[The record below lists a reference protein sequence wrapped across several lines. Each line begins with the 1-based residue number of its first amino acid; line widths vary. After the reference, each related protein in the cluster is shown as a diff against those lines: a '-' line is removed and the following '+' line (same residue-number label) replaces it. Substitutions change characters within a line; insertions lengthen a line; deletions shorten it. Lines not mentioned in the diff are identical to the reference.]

1 MLSLIVCSINPDYI
15 NSLKSSVAATIG
27 IEYEWLIW
35 DNRTDNLGICEV
47 YNKLAASARY
57 PNLCFLHEDLE
68 FKTPDWGKTIIQYF
82 EKEGYS
88 LVGIAGSNYKSQ
100 LFSGWYSGGGGGA
113 KDYSNILHL
122 NGREEFL
129 LKIPADWNE
138 AVSPVVTI
146 DGVLMC
152 CPKKTWQE
160 HRFNENEI
168 KGFHFYDLD
177 YSLRVNR
184 MGKVGVTSRIDIVH
198 KTVGG
203 DFGDK
208 WIEQAFHFHQ
218 YAANMLPAYIG
229 SVDPPKADLFV
240 AKYWLDWLKNYRISF
255 QNRKKWVFAQGLQK
269 DRRLWYAILKFF
281 LYRPMGLKS
290 IHRIIKNKRI
300 HKA

>member
-27 IEYEWLIW
+27 TEYEWLIW
-35 DNRTDNLGICEV
+35 DNRNDNLGICEV

-57 PNLCFLHEDLE
+57 SYLCFLHEDLE

-88 LVGIAGSNYKSQ
+88 LVGIAGSNYKSR
-100 LFSGWYSGGGGGA
+100 LFSGWYSGGEGGA

-122 NGREEFL
+122 NGTEEFL

-152 CPKKTWQE
+152 CPKKIWQE

-168 KGFHFYDLD
+168 KGF
-177 YSLRVNR
+177 
-184 MGKVGVTSRIDIVH
+184 
-198 KTVGG
+198 
-203 DFGDK
+203 
-208 WIEQAFHFHQ
+208 
-218 YAANMLPAYIG
+218 
-229 SVDPPKADLFV
+229 
-240 AKYWLDWLKNYRISF
+240 
-255 QNRKKWVFAQGLQK
+255 
-269 DRRLWYAILKFF
+269 
-281 LYRPMGLKS
+281 
-290 IHRIIKNKRI
+290 
-300 HKA
+300 